1 MADSTKDK
9 MLQVLSNMIDRKG
22 IVFWY
27 DEGGQMQDFADSLEL
42 DGVEVLLLDH
52 NAFTLKHRI
61 LKGEQPE
68 RGFIVYSTE
77 ARPAEDENNW
87 LLDLEVSGAMFSAD
101 MGSLYAAE
109 CGIAMELK
117 TKAVDP
123 HMTFFSTA
131 DNRQRLQKRVTSNM
145 NVADIECQ
153 MMAVICKTESS
164 YDKLTFALAKETL
177 DGKEKMMEKLTA
189 ANLADNYWNMVEQAF
204 GYDKE
209 RGMKDLVIALF
220 LDDLDHYVG
229 KGKLNNEARIF
240 MRDWRDS
247 RNYGEMYSQ
256 WAELLEQELNIYDR
270 IKEWSFDQLVAVDT
284 FPCVDKLIAQHL
296 QMEVAN
302 STMSVETMEGVVD
315 VRQGKIFWHVARHTI
330 QALLEAR
337 RLLENIDQ
345 KMAGLVI
352 NSAEEGFM
360 LYQNELYAIDLHY
373 RHYFREAH
381 EAESKN
387 LLVSIT
393 EKVQRVY
400 TNGYLMTLANKWQ
413 PMVDGMQKWQIN
425 GYITQRS
432 FYNYFVDP
440 FVRKG
445 TKVFVIISD
454 ALRYET
460 MVELEQRIAALNRMK
475 TEMKP
480 PMVST
485 LPSYT
490 QLGMAALLPQHELSY
505 ESDKDVA
512 YADGQSTKGTES
524 RKKVLQG
531 RVSASLALTAENFL
545 ETKDVKN
552 AFKDFHVIYIY
563 SDKIDKVGDDKA
575 TEREV
580 FKATEEEFERILKIV
595 ELIRN
600 ANGSNI
606 FITTDHGYL
615 YQNEELDE
623 SEFADFKIMGQ
634 SIRDT
639 RRFVIGH
646 NLQSGNEVNT
656 WQGENVGLKAGIE
669 VQTAKGLTRM
679 RKKGA
684 GSRFVHG
691 GSMLQEIMVPVLHVN
706 IGKKQDLGQVYVDI
720 LNQRSC
726 LTTSSQTI
734 SFYQTEPVTEKVK
747 GMTLRMGFY
756 DENGELISDSFT
768 MTFDIQSAES
778 EKREQ
783 KHTFIFKQTLSRLNG
798 NEVTLRMEK
807 QVAGSEQW
815 TVYKEVAYK
824 VMVMF
829 QAEF

>member
-1 MADSTKDK
+1 M
-9 MLQVLSNMIDRKG
+9 
-22 IVFWY
+22 
-27 DEGGQMQDFADSLEL
+27 
-42 DGVEVLLLDH
+42 
-52 NAFTLKHRI
+52 
-61 LKGEQPE
+61 
-68 RGFIVYSTE
+68 
-77 ARPAEDENNW
+77 
-87 LLDLEVSGAMFSAD
+87 
-101 MGSLYAAE
+101 
-109 CGIAMELK
+109 
-117 TKAVDP
+117 
-123 HMTFFSTA
+123 
-131 DNRQRLQKRVTSNM
+131 
-145 NVADIECQ
+145 
-153 MMAVICKTESS
+153 
-164 YDKLTFALAKETL
+164 
-177 DGKEKMMEKLTA
+177 
-189 ANLADNYWNMVEQAF
+189 
-204 GYDKE
+204 
-209 RGMKDLVIALF
+209 
-220 LDDLDHYVG
+220 
-229 KGKLNNEARIF
+229 
-240 MRDWRDS
+240 
-247 RNYGEMYSQ
+247 
-256 WAELLEQELNIYDR
+256 
-270 IKEWSFDQLVAVDT
+270 
-284 FPCVDKLIAQHL
+284 
-296 QMEVAN
+296 
-302 STMSVETMEGVVD
+302 
-315 VRQGKIFWHVARHTI
+315 
-330 QALLEAR
+330 
-337 RLLENIDQ
+337 
-345 KMAGLVI
+345 
-352 NSAEEGFM
+352 
-360 LYQNELYAIDLHY
+360 
-373 RHYFREAH
+373 
-381 EAESKN
+381 
-387 LLVSIT
+387 
-393 EKVQRVY
+393 
-400 TNGYLMTLANKWQ
+400 
-413 PMVDGMQKWQIN
+413 
-425 GYITQRS
+425 
-432 FYNYFVDP
+432 
-440 FVRKG
+440 
-445 TKVFVIISD
+445 
-454 ALRYET
+454 
-460 MVELEQRIAALNRMK
+460 
-475 TEMKP
+475 
-480 PMVST
+480 
-485 LPSYT
+485 
-490 QLGMAALLPQHELSY
+490 
-505 ESDKDVA
+505 
-512 YADGQSTKGTES
+512 
-524 RKKVLQG
+524 
-531 RVSASLALTAENFL
+531 
-545 ETKDVKN
+545 
-552 AFKDFHVIYIY
+552 
-563 SDKIDKVGDDKA
+563 
-575 TEREV
+575 